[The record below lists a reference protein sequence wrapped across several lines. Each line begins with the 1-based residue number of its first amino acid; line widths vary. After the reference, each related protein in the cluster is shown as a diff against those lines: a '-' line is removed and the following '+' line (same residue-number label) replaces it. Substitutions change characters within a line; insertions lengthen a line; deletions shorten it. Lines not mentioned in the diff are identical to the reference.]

1 MAACPAR
8 CGEEAAPGGQMSPRS
23 SSTDTTCSSSAAPMS
38 ASRMA
43 CHNRRHVKQGLL
55 ESLYRQRATL
65 ETIFRIVDLNNFGF
79 ITMEGFRQMWELLS
93 AYLKMEITDEAIS
106 DLSITIDTNREG
118 NTDEFKEAFLLTDNK
133 SRLDRVTSWGPPLT

>member
-1 MAACPAR
+1 MPQNGCVPS
-8 CGEEAAPGGQMSPRS
+8 EVWGGGCSWGPDVTQVFLNRHNMQLISRS
-23 SSTDTTCSSSAAPMS
+23 HEC
-38 ASRMA
+38 
-43 CHNRRHVKQGLL
+43 KQDGLP
-55 ESLYRQRATL
+55 QPQ
-65 ETIFRIVDLNNFGF
+65 GF